1 MVKEPQA
8 YPSAR
13 YCHMPEGNEGTL
25 IQRLCTVR
33 ELGLLSYILHTV
45 VGLLELNTEKSG
57 ARGGQGEEVGGSQSC
72 TVHCVCVLKFVSMFF
87 INVYFFSSLHR
98 Y

>member
-8 YPSAR
+8 YPRAR
-13 YCHMPEGNEGTL
+13 YCHMPEGIEGTL

-57 ARGGQGEEVGGSQSC
+57 ARGGQGEEVGGSQSFKSAINLTC
-72 TVHCVCVLKFVSMFF
+72 TVHCVLCSQVCF
-87 INVYFFSSLHR
+87 IFID
-98 Y
+98 